1 MRKCRAA
8 VLIPIIALIFAGFST
23 AVCAYAA
30 STEESSTSSVTLNAV
45 TLAEH
50 TSYTSDEYFGV
61 IHLSVDNKSVVA
73 ATTDTQ
79 GHVVMTAVGSGS
91 TTVRYWFKSVDSSDW
106 TSAVVPITVSGTAVS
121 ASATV
126 SSGLVFPQTSLIVAK
141 GSEYTMAGI
150 TLNGA
155 SVEAS
160 QLLWV
165 ASTSEVITVEPNT
178 GKVTAVG
185 AGTAVLY
192 AIDPATKAA
201 ASISLSVY

>member
-1 MRKCRAA
+1 
-8 VLIPIIALIFAGFST
+8 
-23 AVCAYAA
+23 
-30 STEESSTSSVTLNAV
+30 
-45 TLAEH
+45 
-50 TSYTSDEYFGV
+50 
-61 IHLSVDNKSVVA
+61 SVVA

-91 TTVRYWFKSVDSSDW
+91 TTVRYWFKSADSSDW
-106 TSAVVPITVSGTAVS
+106 TSAAVPITVSGTAVS

-126 SSGLVFPQTSLIVAK
+126 SSGLVFPQTSLSVAK
-141 GSEYTMAGI
+141 GSEYTMTGI
-150 TLNGA
+150 TLNGT

-165 ASTSEVITVEPNT
+165 ASTSAVITVEPNT
-178 GKVTAVG
+178 GKITAAG

-192 AIDPATKAA
+192 AIDPATKAV